1 MELPRLF
8 VAPANLPPDT
18 RHNWK
23 ATQKEGVAFGPMD
36 AAGSFLPV
44 LLARLGASN
53 VQVGLLSA
61 IPNLAGFLLA
71 IPVGHF
77 LQGRRN
83 IVPWYS
89 RGRFV
94 NQLVIPAIGISLL
107 LLPPEQ
113 VVPVIIV
120 LVGLSAVVGSFANF
134 SFYTVMDGLSG
145 PNGRY
150 ELMSRRWAM
159 KGAATAIS
167 LAVIGWILANLAFPH
182 SYELVYIATGVAAVV
197 GFSFARTFRIP
208 DQVRRPAP
216 EVRPSPRARASTSVR
231 EIAGERRFLAF
242 LGRHSMLSLGLS
254 MAVPLIPLYYVRQLG
269 ASDAW
274 IGLIGTTQAVMT
286 MSGYVLWR
294 RMARR
299 RGGGALVLVVSTIG
313 VAVFP
318 AVLAFTRA
326 ELAVAVFVAGYGV
339 CLAGIEL
346 TIFDELM
353 RAVPP
358 GEATRF
364 AALDQGA
371 TSFGGIVGP
380 IAGALVA
387 GALGIPAGLVV
398 AALVTLVGAAMFAM
412 SVLSRRRAVARGA
425 GDGALPAA
433 DEPLRAGDGAL
444 PAEPSDTIAAAGSTK
459 AS

>member
-23 ATQKEGVAFGPMD
+23 ATQKEGLAFGPMD

-53 VQVGLLSA
+53 VDVGLLSA

-89 RGRFV
+89 QGRFI
-94 NQLVIPAIGISLL
+94 NQLVLPAIGFALL
-107 LLPPEQ
+107 VFPSEH
-113 VVPVIIV
+113 VVPLIIV

-134 SFYTVMDGLSG
+134 SFYAVMDGLSG

-150 ELMSRRWAM
+150 ELMGRRWAM
-159 KGAATAIS
+159 KGAATAVS
-167 LAVIGWILANLAFPH
+167 LAVIGWILANIPFPH
-182 SYELVYIATGVAAVV
+182 SYQLVYLATGVAAVI

-216 EVRPSPRARASTSVR
+216 EVRRSPQARAATSVR
-231 EIAGERRFLAF
+231 EIVGERRFLAF
-242 LGRHSMLSLGLS
+242 LARHTMLSLGLS

-274 IGLIGTTQAVMT
+274 IGLIGTTQAVTT

-294 RMARR
+294 RTARR
-299 RGGGALVLVVSTIG
+299 RGGGALILVVSTIG

-318 AVLAFTRA
+318 AVLAFTRV
-326 ELAVAVFVAGYGV
+326 ELAVAAFVAGYGV
-339 CLAGIEL
+339 CRAGSERA
-346 TIFDELM
+346 IFDELM
-353 RAVPP
+353 RAVPAS
-358 GEATRF
+358 EATRF
-364 AALDQGA
+364 SALDQGA
-371 TSFGGIVGP
+371 VNFAGIAGP
-380 IAGALVA
+380 IIGALVA
-387 GALGIPAGLVV
+387 GLLGIPAGLIV
-398 AALVTLVGAAMFAM
+398 AAIVTVVSAAMFAA
-412 SVLSRRRAVARGA
+412 SVLSRRRAIAADGGA
-425 GDGALPAA
+425 GASPAA
-433 DEPLRAGDGAL
+433 PEAV
-444 PAEPSDTIAAAGSTK
+444 SSTGPVEV
-459 AS
+459 S